1 MTLQLPDLEPLDRP
15 DVHIGG
21 HPMLVLLDAIEEDG
35 SQPRLDFDEES
46 LRELANTI
54 ARVGVKQPVSVR
66 PKPDAAGRWILNF
79 GARRLRASKL
89 AGKTE
94 IPVFVD
100 EAVDSYD
107 QMIENEQR
115 EPLKP
120 LEVALFIQRRLAAG
134 DTQAE
139 IARRLGKSG
148 AYITYAS
155 ALIDAPDWLMSLY
168 REGRCRGVTEIYE
181 LRKLHA
187 AREGEVERWARERDA
202 ITRRDIQEFK
212 AAASVGG
219 AGEVRSSS
227 VSPPVE
233 SKAEPM
239 CAADGRNTARPG
251 ARPTVRTIVEF
262 DCESAVVELVLDHI
276 ADREGDVFVRNSGAD
291 STERVVAGS
300 ALKLLRVV
308 QR

>member
-1 MTLQLPDLEPLDRP
+1 MTFELPVLEPLEP
-15 DVHIGG
+15 PGAHVGG
-21 HPMLVLLDAIEEDG
+21 RPMLVSLDAIEEDAG
-35 SQPRLDFDEES
+35 QPRLDFEEES
-46 LRELANTI
+46 LRELAETI
-54 ARVGVKQPVSVR
+54 ARIGVKQPVSVR

-100 EAVDSYD
+100 ESVDSYD

-187 AREGEVERWARERDA
+187 AREGDVERWARDRDA
-202 ITRRDIQEFK
+202 ITRRDIQEYK
-212 AAASVGG
+212 AVACEGGGESVKSSTVPPSVE
-219 AGEVRSSS
+219 ANAESICATAVRT
-227 VSPPVE
+227 
-233 SKAEPM
+233 A
-239 CAADGRNTARPG
+239 ARPG
-251 ARPTVRTIVEF
+251 PKPIARSVVEC
-262 DCESAVVELVLDHI
+262 DYEGTVVELVLDHF
-276 ADREGDVFVRNSGAD
+276 ADRDGDVLVRSPGAD
-291 STERVVAGS
+291 TRGRAVVGS
-300 ALKLLRVV
+300 ALRLLRVV
-308 QR
+308 RR